1 MARKTKDEAE
11 RTRERIL
18 ASALALFVKNGYENT
33 TLTDVAARLKM
44 TKGAVYWHFSSKE
57 KLLVA
62 IVDEMLNRF
71 ASELEAKMPRH
82 EMSFH
87 SVADAMVENAKMIA
101 KSPSAYLF
109 MKTQVRWGSATMR
122 GVREDLMT
130 NRRFGPFNA
139 FVQAIENDMRKGA
152 IRGDVVPK
160 EAASICLAMW
170 DGLVQ
175 AQLDKFLE
183 PDFETVLRRGFESV
197 WISIKKEH

>member
-18 ASALALFVKNGYENT
+18 ASALALFVKNGYEST
-33 TLTDVAARLKM
+33 TLTDVASRLKM

-122 GVREDLMT
+122 GVREDLLT

-152 IRGDVVPK
+152 IREGVVPK

-197 WISIKKEH
+197 WISIKKEQ

>member
-122 GVREDLMT
+122 GVREDLLT

-152 IRGDVVPK
+152 IREGVVPK

-197 WISIKKEH
+197 WISIKKEQ

>member
-122 GVREDLMT
+122 GVREDLLT

-152 IRGDVVPK
+152 IREWSPR
-160 EAASICLAMW
+160 W
-170 DGLVQ
+170 PQ
-175 AQLDKFLE
+175 A
-183 PDFETVLRRGFESV
+183 SV
-197 WISIKKEH
+197 WPCGTGWFRRSWTNFWSPTSRPCFAAGSSRFGFQ